1 VSHHQAVDK
10 LGEGLI
16 AAAWS
21 EDQVVEAIEYPANTF
36 TMGIQWHPEELPEDF
51 GLFRGFVEA
60 ARGKFL
66 SRLVPATPVSP
77 VSAEINA
84 SLAGPTLG

>member
-1 VSHHQAVDK
+1 
-10 LGEGLI
+10 
-16 AAAWS
+16 
-21 EDQVVEAIEYPANTF
+21 VEAIEYPANTF
-36 TMGIQWHPEELPEDF
+36 ALGIQSHPEELPEDF

-66 SRLVPATPVSP
+66 SRLVPAAPSP

-84 SLAGPTLG
+84 SLAGPPLG